1 MKTKNIIMILAA
13 LPLLAGLTGCKSDEE
28 TTARPAKETL
38 IVQGG
43 DITFA
48 SSEEKKYVD
57 ITADCSWHVVDFQ
70 IIDPATGVDVNKSQR
85 GDFGDKLSVEP
96 MRGNGNST
104 LVVNI
109 DRNSGTLK
117 RGNAYIILQSDGG
130 LRQRVNITQLSSDP
144 GMSIAGT
151 TDGGL
156 DFTMAG
162 GAKTLTIESNTSWTV
177 ETQYDGLT
185 SDWITLNKASGNG
198 NDFITVTTTPETT
211 GQNREATLI
220 FKYGSKVASVPIRQ
234 GAKTDITLSLDKQG
248 VLFNVYYMPEEQ
260 WQHEREHMGEHWDEQ
275 WESQTVK
282 VTSNASWIVSI
293 LGSESWLK
301 IDRANGVGN
310 GEFTVSCRSFTT
322 DVSGKQAV
330 IMVVAGNKT
339 SYLFISQAVEGY
351 SEDKLTVTTLYSM
364 SVFDN
369 YANFRFDF
377 VYGEQ
382 GNNDR
387 VGEYGVV
394 YSAENTTPTVDTDTK
409 VVAGSGKTSGSVAV
423 EAKNL
428 KPSTKYYVR
437 GFVYGGNGVKY
448 TPNVVTITTSGSS
461 TIPGESDNPDPQ
473 LAPRR

>member
-1 MKTKNIIMILAA
+1 MILAA

-70 IIDPATGVDVNKSQR
+70 IIDPTTGVDVNKSQR

-104 LVVNI
+104 LIVNI

-162 GAKTLTIESNTSWTV
+162 GVKTLTIESNTSWTV

-220 FKYGSKVASVPIRQ
+220 FKYGSKVASIPIRQ

-248 VLFNVYYMPEEQ
+248 ILFNVYYMPEEQ

-301 IDRANGVGN
+301 VDRTNGVGN
-310 GEFTVSCRSFTT
+310 GEFTVSCSSYTT
-322 DVSGKQAV
+322 DVTGKQAV

-382 GNNDR
+382 GNNER
-387 VGEYGVV
+387 VGDYGVV
-394 YSAENTTPTVDTDTK
+394 YSAENTNPTVDNSTK

-423 EAKNL
+423 EAKGL

-448 TPNVVTITTSGSS
+448 TSNVVTITTSSGS
-461 TIPGESDNPDPQ
+461 TIPGESDNPDPN
-473 LAPRR
+473 LARQF

>member
-1 MKTKNIIMILAA
+1 MILAA
-13 LPLLAGLTGCKSDEE
+13 LPLIAGLAGCKSDDDMSVKSANEM
-28 TTARPAKETL
+28 L
-38 IVQGG
+38 IVEGG
-43 DITFA
+43 DITFL
-48 SSEEKKYVD
+48 SSEEKKYVPV
-57 ITADCSWHVVDFQ
+57 TADCSWHVVDFQ
-70 IIDPATGVDVNKSQR
+70 VDGSSVINDNQSQR
-85 GDFGDKLSVEP
+85 GDFGDRLTVEP
-96 MRGNGNST
+96 MRGSGNGT
-104 LVVNI
+104 LVVTI
-109 DRNSGTLK
+109 DKNGGTLK

-130 LRQRVNITQLSSDP
+130 LRQRISISQLSNDP

-162 GAKTLTIESNTSWTV
+162 GAKTLTIESNTSWTI

-185 SDWITLNKASGNG
+185 SDWITLNKTSGNG
-198 NDFITVTTTPETT
+198 NDYITVTTTAETT
-211 GQNREATLI
+211 GQSREATLI

-234 GAKTDITLSLDKQG
+234 GAKTDISLSLDKQG
-248 VLFNVYYMPEEQ
+248 ILFNVHYMPEEQ
-260 WQHEREHMGEHWDEQ
+260 WQHEGQHMDEH

-282 VTSNASWIVSI
+282 VTSNASWMVSI

-301 IDRANGVGN
+301 IDRTNGVGN
-310 GEFTVSCRSFTT
+310 GEFTVSCNSFTP
-322 DVSGKQAV
+322 DVTGKQAV
-330 IMVVAGNKT
+330 VMVVAGNKT

-382 GNNDR
+382 GNNER
-387 VGEYGVV
+387 AGEYGVV
-394 YSAENTTPTVDTDTK
+394 YSAENTNPTVDNSTK

-423 EAKNL
+423 EAKGL

-448 TPNVVTITTSGSS
+448 TSNVVTITTSSGS

-473 LAPRR
+473 LSRQF

>member
-96 MRGNGNST
+96 MRGNGNAT

-117 RGNAYIILQSDGG
+117 RGNAYVILQSDGG

-185 SDWITLNKASGNG
+185 SDWITLNKASSNG
-198 NDFITVTTTPETT
+198 NDFITVTTTAETS

-248 VLFNVYYMPEEQ
+248 MLFNVYYMPEEQ

-293 LGSESWLK
+293 LGAESWLK
-301 IDRANGVGN
+301 VDRANGVGN

-394 YSAENTTPTVDTDTK
+394 YSTEKTSPTVDDSTK

-448 TPNVVTITTSGSS
+448 TPNVVTITTSGGS

-473 LAPRR
+473 LSRQF

>member
-70 IIDPATGVDVNKSQR
+70 IIDPATDVDVNKSQR

-185 SDWITLNKASGNG
+185 SDWITLNKASSNG

-248 VLFNVYYMPEEQ
+248 ILFNVYYMPEEQ

-275 WESQTVK
+275 WKSQTVK

-301 IDRANGVGN
+301 VDRTNGVGN
-310 GEFTVSCRSFTT
+310 GEFTVSCSSFTT

-394 YSAENTTPTVDTDTK
+394 YSTEKTSPTVDDSTK

-423 EAKNL
+423 EVKNL

-448 TPNVVTITTSGSS
+448 TPNVVTITTSGGS

-473 LAPRR
+473 LSRQF

>member
-28 TTARPAKETL
+28 TAARPAKETL

-48 SSEEKKYVD
+48 SSEDKKYVD

-70 IIDPATGVDVNKSQR
+70 IVDPTTDVDINKSQR

-96 MRGNGNST
+96 MRGNGNAT

-198 NDFITVTTTPETT
+198 NDFITVTTTAETS

-248 VLFNVYYMPEEQ
+248 MLFNVYYMPEEQ

-282 VTSNASWIVSI
+282 VTSNASWIVSV

-301 IDRANGVGN
+301 VDRTNGVGN
-310 GEFTVSCRSFTT
+310 GEFTVSCSSFTT
-322 DVSGKQAV
+322 NTVGSQAV
-330 IMVVAGNKT
+330 VMVVAGNKT
-339 SYLFISQAVEGY
+339 SYLFVSQAVEGY

-377 VYGEQ
+377 VYGEKD
-382 GNNDR
+382 NNER

-394 YSAENTTPTVDTDTK
+394 YSTENTNPTVDNGTK
-409 VVAGSGKTSGSVAV
+409 VVAGSGKTSGGVAI

-428 KPSTKYYVR
+428 RPSTKYYVR
-437 GFVYGGNGVKY
+437 GFVYGGAGVKY
-448 TPNVVTITTSGSS
+448 TPNVVTITTSGGS

-473 LAPRR
+473 LSRQH